1 MREPL
6 FPARKFYTD
15 QLPTRNRPDE
25 LYRLAHV
32 GGMIDSTRDAI
43 YVSGPLNHSGAARFQ
58 NLNGSAFQLN
68 AAMMEMVAKQL
79 AESTEYDRS
88 VLPPHIGR
96 RSGWGE
102 FYYNFHWLTLLS
114 GPPPEQVTQLLQ
126 QCENGG
132 VNHALINDLTQ
143 DAEQR
148 RDEYHKMLTLF
159 VPVWQRMRGEGRLK
173 PISGIVF
180 LPDSNQSLGGS
191 MEVTAADHLGIP
203 SYYPEFSLPAIAGT
217 IYSRARE
224 RGLELDP
231 PVRVNPNQE
240 QMIRLV
246 PRLGTVYQAN

>member
-6 FPARKFYTD
+6 FPASRFYAD
-15 QLPTRNRPDE
+15 QLSALNRPDE

-32 GGMIDSTRDAI
+32 DGMIDSTRDAI
-43 YVSGPLNHSGAARFQ
+43 YVSGPLNHFGAARFTDDT
-58 NLNGSAFQLN
+58 SPVFPRN
-68 AAMMEMVAKQL
+68 AAVMELVAGQL
-79 AESTEYDRS
+79 ARSTNHTS
-88 VLPPHIGR
+88 FVLPPQIGKR
-96 RSGWGE
+96 HGWGE

-114 GPPPEQVTQLLQ
+114 GLPPEQVTQLLQ
-126 QCENGG
+126 QCENGA
-132 VNHALINDLTQ
+132 VKHALINDMTQ

-148 RDEYHKMLTLF
+148 RAEYHKMLALF

-191 MEVTAADHLGIP
+191 MEVAAADHLGIP
-203 SYYPEFSLPAIAGT
+203 TYHPEFSPQAIAGT

-246 PRLGTVYQAN
+246 PRQGTVYQAN

>member
-6 FPARKFYTD
+6 FPARQFYAD
-15 QLPTRNRPDE
+15 QLSTPNRPDG
-25 LYRLAHV
+25 LYHLAHV

-43 YVSGPLNHSGAARFQ
+43 YVSGPLNHSGAARLQ

-114 GPPPEQVTQLLQ
+114 GPPPEQVTQLLK

-159 VPVWQRMRGEGRLK
+159 VPVWQQMRREGGLR

-180 LPDSNQSLGGS
+180 LPDSNMSLGGS
-191 MEVTAADHLGIP
+191 MEIAAADHLGIP

-224 RGLELDP
+224 SGLELDP
-231 PVRVNPNQE
+231 PVQVNPNQE